1 MDLDVLLRDRARAL
15 LLQHDQGQRPL
26 TPFLIWYADD
36 SHLTYRLVL
45 RNDVFDRKRRNPF
58 APTLDN
64 IFDTISDQ
72 QISLRIDCSDILRVQ
87 VAAIPEF
94 LGIDRIVQ
102 IALRKPGAR
111 ATTSPLVLPSWGTSF
126 ICSSTMRK
134 STSWIGTPAR
144 VRYSISFSA
153 SSSVMLGF
161 SLAIDKI
168 GHVSDMP

>member
-1 MDLDVLLRDRARAL
+1 MDLDLLLGDCARAL

-102 IALRKPGAR
+102 IALRKPGGAGHYF
-111 ATTSPLVLPSWGTSF
+111 AACFAPSWGTSF

-134 STSWIGTPAR
+134 STSLIGTPAR

-161 SLAIDKI
+161 S
-168 GHVSDMP
+168 